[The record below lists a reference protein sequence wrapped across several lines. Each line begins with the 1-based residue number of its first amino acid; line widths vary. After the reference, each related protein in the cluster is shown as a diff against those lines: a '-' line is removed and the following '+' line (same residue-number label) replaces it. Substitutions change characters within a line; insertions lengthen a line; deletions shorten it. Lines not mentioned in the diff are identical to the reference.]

1 MGFIIEFEVL
11 AMKADTNKLHVI
23 FVLKKNMQANIIKI
37 ILEYSLIKMLE
48 IFKEWK
54 VAITLVKQGY
64 EFIEGQHN
72 YKTRIG
78 TIYGV

>member
-1 MGFIIEFEVL
+1 MDFIIEFEVL
-11 AMKADTNKLHVI
+11 AMQADTNKLHVI

-64 EFIEGQHN
+64 CQDH
-72 YKTRIG
+72 
-78 TIYGV
+78 